1 MKNSIRLLTFSVF
14 VILGFAM
21 SSLGQ
26 NCVAK
31 NVKLTNGSATVS
43 GKTGDCTIYVFS
55 VDAGQRTRI
64 DLRSSDNNARFDVVD
79 GTEDET
85 GAVLYE
91 NATKLDKVFKFEE
104 FTIEV
109 RGTAGATFTLSVK
122 VGN

>member
-1 MKNSIRLLTFSVF
+1 MKSSLKLLAVSLAFIV
-14 VILGFAM
+14 GFAI
-21 SSLGQ
+21 SSFGQ

-31 NVKLTNGSATVS
+31 DVKLTNGAATVS
-43 GKTGDCTIYVFS
+43 AKTGGCTIYVFT

-64 DLRSSDNNARFDVVD
+64 DLKSSDNKAQFDVQD

-85 GAVLYE
+85 GSTFYE
-91 NATKLDKVFKFEE
+91 NQTKLDKIFKFEE

-109 RGTAGATFTLSVK
+109 RGTAGATFSLSVK

>member
-1 MKNSIRLLTFSVF
+1 MKNSIKLLTVTFAIV
-14 VILGFAM
+14 LGFTI
-21 SSLGQ
+21 SSNAQ

-31 NVKLTNGSATVS
+31 DVKLTNGAATVS
-43 GKTGDCTIYVFS
+43 GKTGGCTIYVFS
-55 VDAGQRTRI
+55 VDGGQRTRI
-64 DLRSSDNNARFDVVD
+64 DLRSSDNKAQFDVQD

-85 GAVLYE
+85 GSTFYE
-91 NATKLDKVFKFEE
+91 NQTKLDKIFRFDE